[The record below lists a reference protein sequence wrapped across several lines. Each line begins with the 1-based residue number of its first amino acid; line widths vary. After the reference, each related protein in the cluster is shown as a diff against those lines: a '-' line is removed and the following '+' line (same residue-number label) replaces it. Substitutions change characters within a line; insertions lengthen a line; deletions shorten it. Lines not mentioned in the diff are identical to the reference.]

1 MNKRGQL
8 TVQSMLIGII
18 VIVLVAAII
27 FFFIKAFPFIETVDK
42 ESCHQSVVLRS
53 QAIAGIQP
61 GKVLAPLNCK
71 TQDIK
76 IDSGNEQF
84 INREIANSMYDCWW
98 MLGEGKLDFFGGE
111 SFRDVQ
117 ITWDEGLHTAKAN
130 CIICSTIKFDE
141 AAKNKNLDTVSY
153 IAETKIPSKDITYL
167 EYFTQPGTK
176 LPTDV
181 SVNKIDTN
189 QDYAIVFMNI
199 KGGSYWNALKV
210 WGGGMLAGGITGFKI
225 GSLGGPKGM
234 LLGTAIGAGTGN
246 YIGQLN
252 AIKEF
257 GNAKMAASRC
267 DGSYE
272 GCSNLMLIPLNAQ
285 SLTTAC
291 NNIESIP

>member
-1 MNKRGQL
+1 MDKRGQL

-53 QAIAGIQP
+53 QSIAGIEP
-61 GKVLAPLNCK
+61 GKALAPLNCK

-98 MLGEGKLDFFGGE
+98 MLGEGKLNFFGDE
-111 SFRDVQ
+111 SFRDVR
-117 ITWDEGLHTAKAN
+117 ITWNEGPYTARAN
-130 CIICSTIKFDE
+130 CIICSTIKFSE

-176 LPTDV
+176 LPTGV
-181 SVNKIDTN
+181 SVNKVDTN

-199 KGGSYWNALKV
+199 KGGSYWNAIKAAGGLM
-210 WGGGMLAGGITGFKI
+210 GGGAIVGFKI
-225 GSLGGPKGM
+225 GGLQGA
-234 LLGTAIGAGTGN
+234 AIGAG
-246 YIGQLN
+246 IGDILNQLN
-252 AIKEF
+252 AIKEY
-257 GNAKMAASRC
+257 GNARVAATRC